1 MAEVQDSL
9 QDANITQDTARLSV
23 NPEYNRAYLRG
34 VLESAPVQRDMEK
47 NIRGVAVKG
56 INIGYL
62 RDLVIPIPK
71 RDRQDAL
78 VQLYMQTDKSKYCL
92 QRAQASQLKY
102 ARR

>member
-23 NPEYNRAYLRG
+23 KPEY
-34 VLESAPVQRDMEK
+34 APVQRDMEK

>member
-1 MAEVQDSL
+1 M
-9 QDANITQDTARLSV
+9 
-23 NPEYNRAYLRG
+23 
-34 VLESAPVQRDMEK
+34 QRDMEK

-62 RDLVIPIPK
+62 RNLPIPMPG

-78 VQLYMQTDKSKYCL
+78 AQLYIQTDKSKYCL
-92 QRAQASQLKY
+92 QRAQASQMKT